1 MADEKAFSHIT
12 VSADDEDDV
21 VIVAGARPASRASG
35 EVRPAAEVAPAPA
48 PTPVAAAPE
57 PEPAPTAAPA
67 PEPEPA
73 PAASASRQ
81 PKEDVSETTL
91 EDLKGEPMP
100 LTQKIVIAVAALL
113 IVSFAVYYFFL
124 R

>member
-1 MADEKAFSHIT
+1 M
-12 VSADDEDDV
+12 
-21 VIVAGARPASRASG
+21 
-35 EVRPAAEVAPAPA
+35 
-48 PTPVAAAPE
+48 
-57 PEPAPTAAPA
+57 
-67 PEPEPA
+67 
-73 PAASASRQ
+73 
-81 PKEDVSETTL
+81 SETTL